1 MKQQPLSYW
10 ASAIG
15 AQLVGEDLSFS
26 EISLDTRKLTNAAVC
41 LFVALRGQR
50 HDSHQFI
57 ATAHELGARCFL
69 VEELPQDELKGASYL
84 LVEDSLR
91 AFQKMAA
98 HHRSNWKNPVWG
110 ITGSNGKTTV
120 KEWLAQALSSH
131 LQVARSPKSFNSQ
144 VGVPMSLLLQNGKR
158 DVNIIEAG
166 ISMPG
171 EMAALESMIQP
182 EIGIIT
188 LIGEAHLEHFQDKA
202 ALAREKCLL
211 FQNCEQVLF
220 PKDDP
225 FIEAALDE
233 MSYSGER
240 LTWGKTKHADLQILQ
255 HSRHFDTQKLSLK
268 WQGESFEVIIPFS
281 DQASRDNAMMVSLCM
296 LNLGFGL
303 DIVRSELARLN
314 PVSMRMEIL
323 EGKHHSTIISDVY
336 SNDLASFEIALDE
349 LRWLRNESA
358 ERTVVLSDILG
369 SSIPE
374 KKLYRRVFELL
385 KEKGVTRLIGVG
397 PAIARNA
404 PEGELLFEHYP
415 NTESLL
421 QEFDVRSIEN
431 AALLVKGARI
441 YELEKFVTFLQEQ
454 HHETVLEINL
464 DHLVQNLNHY
474 RGKAGKNTKVMAM
487 VKAFGYG
494 TGASEL
500 ASALEYE
507 QVDYLG
513 VAYPDEGVE
522 LRQQGIEIPIMVL
535 NAPISSA
542 ALFVKYDLEPVIYS
556 LKQGEGMFKA
566 WELMNLSEAQSI
578 HLELDTGM
586 KRLGFEE
593 DQLSHVLE
601 LLTEHQESVK
611 VRSIYSHFVAA
622 DDPSEDDFTLE
633 QIARFERMSAL
644 AKEKLAYPFLMH
656 LSNTSGIER
665 WPQARFDMVRLGI
678 GLYGISNSASER
690 NYLTPV
696 ATLKSMVSQVKQ
708 IKKGESIGYAR
719 SFIAE
724 KDMEIATVAIGYAD
738 GLSRR
743 LSNGKGA
750 LMINGVRVPILGR
763 ICMDMTM
770 LDVSGLGVVQG
781 DEALVFGENP
791 RIEEIANLLETIPY
805 EVISGVSKRVKR
817 VYVHL

>member
-1 MKQQPLSYW
+1 MKQQSLAYW
-10 ASAIG
+10 AAAIG
-15 AQLVGEDLSFS
+15 AELVGEDLSFS
-26 EISLDTRKLTNAAVC
+26 EISLDTRKLTNAAAC
-41 LFVALRGQR
+41 LFIALRGQR

-57 ATAHELGARCFL
+57 PAAYDLGARCFL
-69 VEELPQDELKGASYL
+69 VEELPKQTLEGASYL
-84 LVEDSLR
+84 VVANSLQ

-98 HHRSNWKNPVWG
+98 HHRSKWKNPVWG

-131 LQVARSPKSFNSQ
+131 LQVARSPKSYNSQ
-144 VGVPMSLLLQNGKR
+144 IGVPLSLLLQNGKR
-158 DVNIIEAG
+158 DLNIIEAG

-182 EIGIIT
+182 EMGIIT

-211 FQNCEQVLF
+211 FKNCEQVLF

-225 FIEAALDE
+225 HIEVALDE
-233 MSYSGER
+233 MGFAGQR
-240 LTWGKTKHADLQILQ
+240 LTWGKSADSDLQLIS

-268 WQGESFEVIIPFS
+268 WQGETFEVSIPFS
-281 DQASRDNAMMVSLCM
+281 DQASRDNALMVSLCM
-296 LNLGFGL
+296 LNLGFGFE
-303 DIVRSELARLN
+303 IVRKELFQLN

-323 EGKHHSTIISDVY
+323 EGKYHSTIISDVY
-336 SNDLASFEIALDE
+336 SNDLASLEIALDE
-349 LRWLRNESA
+349 LRWLRNEGA

-385 KEKGVTRLIGVG
+385 HEKGVTRFIGVG

-404 PEGELLFEHYP
+404 PEEELQCELYP

-421 QEFDVRSIEN
+421 KQFDIRSIEN
-431 AALLVKGARI
+431 AAILVKGARI
-441 YELEKFVTFLQEQ
+441 FELEKLVALLQEQ

-542 ALFVKYDLEPVIYS
+542 ALFVKYNLEPVIYS
-556 LKQGEGMFKA
+556 LKQAEGMFKA
-566 WELMNLSEAQSI
+566 WDLMNLNGTQKI

-593 DQLSHVLE
+593 DQLSSVLE
-601 LLTEHQESVK
+601 LLIEQEEAVEVCSV
-611 VRSIYSHFVAA
+611 YSHFVAA
-622 DDPSEDDFTLE
+622 DDPTEDEFTLE
-633 QIARFERMSAL
+633 QIARFERMSKRT
-644 AKEKLAYPFLMH
+644 KEKLGYPFLMH

-678 GLYGISNSASER
+678 GLYGISNSESER

-719 SFIAE
+719 SFIAH

-743 LSNGKGA
+743 LSNGRGS
-750 LMINGVRVPILGR
+750 LMINNTMVPILGR
-763 ICMDMTM
+763 VCMDMTM
-770 LDVSGLGVVQG
+770 LDVTNLGVSPG
-781 DEALVFGENP
+781 DEAIVFGENP
-791 RIEEIANLLETIPY
+791 RIEEIAHLLETIPY